1 MQKKPKSINALMA
14 YMRDV
19 KGINISGS
27 GDKKKLRYMGYFHGY
42 KGYRYHNNPANT
54 YAFNS
59 FDEVQAIY
67 DFDMA
72 IKTMFYPEI
81 MFLET
86 TFKNYVLEVILE
98 EAKSKRFADIYAK
111 VLTDYKAYPIGSNE
125 YKKAINK
132 RMNLRNKVYSL
143 ISRDYGKRFIVN
155 HYYDKD
161 QPLPIWAIFELIS
174 LGEFGT
180 LVDCLEINTA
190 QKVSKSVGIK
200 VTYDRDG
207 KLLPLIVYALKDLR
221 NAVAHNNT
229 IFDTRFKTSK
239 VNLRIA
245 KCISAETGINNIKFE
260 SIVDYVILIS
270 FMMKLLECP
279 KKKILAFI
287 RLFEK
292 NCEELRGKVSTSI
305 FNTIVYTDT
314 RNKLNL
320 LKVYDEIDAKQVF
333 GASEIQRIL
342 DCSPTTSRAIMIKL
356 REIEVVEAVK
366 GNGKGRYVFK
376 GELE

>member
-14 YMRDV
+14 YMRDE
-19 KGINISGS
+19 KGLNISGS
-27 GDKKKLRYMGYFHGY
+27 SDKKKLRYMGYFHGY

-86 TFKNYVLEVILE
+86 AFKNYVLEVILE

-111 VLTDYKAYPIGSNE
+111 LLTDYKAYPIGSND

-180 LVDCLEINTA
+180 FVDCLDQNTRK
-190 QKVSKSVGIK
+190 KVSKSVGIK
-200 VTYDRDG
+200 VAYDRDG

-229 IFDTRFKTSK
+229 IFDARFKTGK
-239 VNLRIA
+239 VSLRIS
-245 KCISAETGINNIKFE
+245 KCISAETGINNITFE

-270 FMMKLLECP
+270 FMMKLIECQRR
-279 KKKILAFI
+279 KLWH
-287 RLFEK
+287 LFVCSKRTVK
-292 NCEELRGKVSTSI
+292 NLGERFLHPFSTQ
-305 FNTIVYTDT
+305 
-314 RNKLNL
+314 LC
-320 LKVYDEIDAKQVF
+320 
-333 GASEIQRIL
+333 IQIPER
-342 DCSPTTSRAIMIKL
+342 S
-356 REIEVVEAVK
+356 
-366 GNGKGRYVFK
+366 
-376 GELE
+376 

>member
-19 KGINISGS
+19 KGIKISGS

-98 EAKSKRFADIYAK
+98 ESKSKRFADIYAK

-180 LVDCLEINTA
+180 LVDCLELNTGK
-190 QKVSKSVGIK
+190 KVSRSVGIK

-245 KCISAETGINNIKFE
+245 KCISAETGINNITFE

-320 LKVYDEIDAKQVF
+320 LKKY
-333 GASEIQRIL
+333 L
-342 DCSPTTSRAIMIKL
+342 
-356 REIEVVEAVK
+356 
-366 GNGKGRYVFK
+366 
-376 GELE
+376 

>member
-14 YMRDV
+14 YMRDE
-19 KGINISGS
+19 KGLNISGS
-27 GDKKKLRYMGYFHGY
+27 SDKKKLRYMGYFHGY

-86 TFKNYVLEVILE
+86 AFKNYVLEVILE

-111 VLTDYKAYPIGSNE
+111 LLTDYKAYPIGSND

-180 LVDCLEINTA
+180 FVDCLDQNTRK
-190 QKVSKSVGIK
+190 KVSKSVGIK
-200 VTYDRDG
+200 VAYDRDG

-229 IFDTRFKTSK
+229 IFDARFKTGK
-239 VNLRIA
+239 VSLRIS
-245 KCISAETGINNIKFE
+245 KCISAETGINNITFE

-279 KKKILAFI
+279 KKKIMAFI

-292 NCEELRGKVSTSI
+292 DCEELRGKVSTNSSPVSPPDI
-305 FNTIVYTDT
+305 CRY
-314 RNKLNL
+314 
-320 LKVYDEIDAKQVF
+320 
-333 GASEIQRIL
+333 GAWPAPGL
-342 DCSPTTSRAIMIKL
+342 P
-356 REIEVVEAVK
+356 
-366 GNGKGRYVFK
+366 
-376 GELE
+376 

>member
-1 MQKKPKSINALMA
+1 MEKKPKSINMLMA
-14 YMRDV
+14 YMRDT
-19 KGINISGS
+19 KGLNISGS
-27 GDKKKLRYMGYFHGY
+27 RDKQKLRYMGYFHGY

-54 YAFNS
+54 YIFNS
-59 FDEVQAIY
+59 FDEIQAIY
-67 DFDMA
+67 EYDMA

-111 VLTDYKAYPIGSNE
+111 LLIDYKSYPIGSGE

-180 LVDCLEINTA
+180 FIDCLEPVIRK
-190 QKVSKSVGIK
+190 KVSSNVGIK
-200 VTYDRDG
+200 VVYDGDG
-207 KLLPLIVYALKDLR
+207 KLLPMIVYALKDLR
-221 NAVAHNNT
+221 NSVAHNNT
-229 IFDTRFKTSK
+229 IFDTRFKTGNISK
-239 VNLRIA
+239 RIGGF
-245 KCISAETGINNIKFE
+245 ISAETGIMNIKFE

-270 FMMKLLECP
+270 FMMNLLQCP
-279 KKKILAFI
+279 KKKIMSFI

-292 NCEELRGKVSTSI
+292 NSEELRAKVSTSI

-314 RNKLNL
+314 RTKLGL
-320 LKVYDEIDAKQVF
+320 LKKY
-333 GASEIQRIL
+333 L
-342 DCSPTTSRAIMIKL
+342 
-356 REIEVVEAVK
+356 
-366 GNGKGRYVFK
+366 
-376 GELE
+376 

>member
-14 YMRDV
+14 YMRDE
-19 KGINISGS
+19 KGLNISGS
-27 GDKKKLRYMGYFHGY
+27 SDKKKLRYMGYFHGY

-86 TFKNYVLEVILE
+86 AFKNYVLEVILE

-111 VLTDYKAYPIGSNE
+111 LLTDYKAYPIGSND

-180 LVDCLEINTA
+180 FVDCLDQNTRK
-190 QKVSKSVGIK
+190 KVSKSVGIK
-200 VTYDRDG
+200 VAYDRDG

-221 NAVAHNNT
+221 NAVAHNSPQRPELT
-229 IFDTRFKTSK
+229 ILHLS
-239 VNLRIA
+239 LL
-245 KCISAETGINNIKFE
+245 
-260 SIVDYVILIS
+260 LI
-270 FMMKLLECP
+270 M
-279 KKKILAFI
+279 
-287 RLFEK
+287 
-292 NCEELRGKVSTSI
+292 
-305 FNTIVYTDT
+305 
-314 RNKLNL
+314 
-320 LKVYDEIDAKQVF
+320 
-333 GASEIQRIL
+333 
-342 DCSPTTSRAIMIKL
+342 
-356 REIEVVEAVK
+356 
-366 GNGKGRYVFK
+366 
-376 GELE
+376 

>member
-14 YMRDV
+14 YMRDE
-19 KGINISGS
+19 KGLNISGS
-27 GDKKKLRYMGYFHGY
+27 SDKKKLRYMGYFHGY

-86 TFKNYVLEVILE
+86 AFKNYVLEVILE

-111 VLTDYKAYPIGSNE
+111 LLTDYKAYPIGSND

-180 LVDCLEINTA
+180 FVDCLDQNTRK
-190 QKVSKSVGIK
+190 KVSKSVGIK
-200 VTYDRDG
+200 VAYDRDG

-229 IFDTRFKTSK
+229 IFDARFKTGK
-239 VNLRIA
+239 VSLRIS
-245 KCISAETGINNIKFE
+245 KCISAETGINNITFE

-279 KKKILAFI
+279 KKKIMAFI

-292 NCEELRGKVSTSI
+292 DCEELRGKVSTSI
-305 FNTIVYTDT
+305 FNTVVYTDT
-314 RNKLNL
+314 RAELNL
-320 LKVYDEIDAKQVF
+320 LKKY
-333 GASEIQRIL
+333 L
-342 DCSPTTSRAIMIKL
+342 
-356 REIEVVEAVK
+356 
-366 GNGKGRYVFK
+366 
-376 GELE
+376 

>member
-19 KGINISGS
+19 KGLNISGS
-27 GDKKKLRYMGYFHGY
+27 ADKKKLRYMGYFHGY
-42 KGYRYHNNPANT
+42 KGYRYHNNPANMYT
-54 YAFNS
+54 FSS

-72 IKTMFYPEI
+72 TKATFYPEI

-86 TFKNYVLEVILE
+86 TFKNYVLEVILD
-98 EAKSKRFADIYAK
+98 EAGSKRFADIYAK
-111 VLTDYKAYPIGSNE
+111 LLTDYKTYPIGSND

-132 RMNLRNKVYSL
+132 RMALRNKVYSL

-180 LVDCLEINTA
+180 FVDCLDQATA
-190 QKVSKSVGIK
+190 KKASKSIGLK

-229 IFDTRFKTSK
+229 VFDTRFKTGK
-239 VNLRIA
+239 VNTRIA
-245 KCISAETGINNIKFE
+245 KCISAETSINNITFE

-270 FMMKLLECP
+270 FMMKLLGCP
-279 KKKILAFI
+279 KKK
-287 RLFEK
+287 
-292 NCEELRGKVSTSI
+292 
-305 FNTIVYTDT
+305 
-314 RNKLNL
+314 
-320 LKVYDEIDAKQVF
+320 Q
-333 GASEIQRIL
+333 
-342 DCSPTTSRAIMIKL
+342 
-356 REIEVVEAVK
+356 
-366 GNGKGRYVFK
+366 
-376 GELE
+376 

>member
-14 YMRDV
+14 YMRDT
-19 KGINISGS
+19 KGLKILGS

-42 KGYRYHNNPANT
+42 KGYRYHNNPTNMYT
-54 YAFNS
+54 FNS

-67 DFDMA
+67 EYDMA

-98 EAKSKRFADIYAK
+98 EANSKRFADIYAK
-111 VLTDYKAYPIGSNE
+111 LLTDYKSYPIGSDG

-161 QPLPIWAIFELIS
+161 QPLPIWAIFELIC

-180 LVDCLEINTA
+180 FIDCLA
-190 QKVSKSVGIK
+190 PDVRKKVSESVGIK
-200 VTYDRDG
+200 VVYDGDG
-207 KLLPLIVYALKDLR
+207 KLLPMIVYTLKDLR
-221 NAVAHNNT
+221 NSVAHNNI
-229 IFDTRFKTSK
+229 IFDTRFKTGK
-239 VNLRIA
+239 VSRRIDGF
-245 KCISAETGINNIKFE
+245 ISAETGITNIKFD

-270 FMMKLLECP
+270 FMMKLLKCP
-279 KKKILAFI
+279 KKKIMSFI
-287 RLFEK
+287 KLYEK
-292 NCEELRGKVSTSI
+292 NSEELRAKVSTSI

-314 RNKLNL
+314 RTKLEL
-320 LKVYDEIDAKQVF
+320 LKKY
-333 GASEIQRIL
+333 L
-342 DCSPTTSRAIMIKL
+342 
-356 REIEVVEAVK
+356 
-366 GNGKGRYVFK
+366 
-376 GELE
+376 